1 MKSTVS
7 LQVDTDILRQLTAQ
21 LRRLG
26 GTQDISEAITAAV
39 AFWLK
44 EQVKVP
50 AGADPAGLRGYQW
63 KSLFL
68 PEGTVL
74 RSWSYG
80 EHNYARV
87 EGDRIIHQGRSVS
100 PNQFAQSFARSTRN
114 AWNDLFVRRPGDR
127 QFKLACHL
135 RRELT
140 AQEKAAAQQTPTPQ
154 TDPASQ
160 ILAALLSYVAAPAAS
175 AAPVAFVAAPAES
188 AASVRAKP
196 AVAPPSAA
204 RRHDGTPAPGWN
216 LPERRQFR
224 YRLED
229 VAFD

>member
-7 LQVDTDILRQLTAQ
+7 LQVDTHVLLQLIAQ
-21 LRRLG
+21 LRDLG
-26 GTQDISEAITAAV
+26 GAQDVSEAITTAI
-39 AFWLK
+39 AFWLAEK
-44 EQVKVP
+44 VKLP
-50 AGADPAGLRGYQW
+50 SGADPAYVHGYQW

-80 EHNYARV
+80 EYNYARV
-87 EGDRIIHQGRSVS
+87 EGDRIVHQGRRVS

-114 AWNDLFVRRPGDR
+114 AWNDLFVRRPGDK

-135 RRELT
+135 RRGSER
-140 AQEKAAAQQTPTPQ
+140 QEKTPAQPAPAAQA
-154 TDPASQ
+154 DPASVMW
-160 ILAALLSYVAAPAAS
+160 AALLSH
-175 AAPVAFVAAPAES
+175 APVPARTAIEPPPAPCRDS
-188 AASVRAKP
+188 
-196 AVAPPSAA
+196 
-204 RRHDGTPAPGWN
+204 TPAPGWD

-229 VAFD
+229 AAFD